1 MADGLFDP
9 SRLYEALKQYGL
21 LPKHGNFYPAGE
33 AMGLFSPE
41 INRLVAPDARLV
53 GENKRVI
60 DSTMGTLAHEM
71 THAVQNNLLRNTAY
85 TLQQKKQQGK
95 ELTEQENQ
103 YLRAAEQI
111 FVDQFGNIGNF
122 NSAKDRQDRESYRNM
137 TKDMYVSE
145 TGNKD
150 FDIYRKSPTEAQA
163 FGVGNMSFPSNLR
176 RTGVNPHFDPSMTTE
191 FDILLSMFEKL
202 PESVKKSAAMEK
214 QTKIEKNRQGSNDVY
229 LNFSKD
235 MFQNPFESTV
245 K

>member
-21 LPKHGNFYPAGE
+21 LPKHANFFPSGD

-41 INRLVAPDARLV
+41 TNRLVAPDARLA
-53 GENKRVI
+53 GTNPRVI
-60 DSTMGTLAHEM
+60 DSRLGTLAHEM

-85 TLQQKKQQGK
+85 TLQQKKQEGK
-95 ELTEQENQ
+95 ELTEQEKQ

-163 FGVGNMSFPSNLR
+163 FGVGSMSFPSNLR

-202 PESVKKSAAMEK
+202 PESVKKSAAIEK
-214 QTKIEKNRQGSNDVY
+214 QAKIEKNRQGSNDVY